1 MWLLTEGTQKDTL
14 NSEVL
19 IVVKYLN
26 YTDVI
31 RQQ

>member
-1 MWLLTEGTQKDTL
+1 MWLLTEETQKDTL

-31 RQQ
+31 R